1 MSQEEINTVWQKGK
15 AVTGNDPNIWRKDSC
30 DAWIKKSL
38 HGNRNSQY
46 GWEIDHIDP
55 NGSDDLSNK
64 QPLQW
69 QNNVAKSDGSTECK
83 VTSKGTDNVEG

>member
-1 MSQEEINTVWQKGK
+1 MSQEEIDAVWQKGK
-15 AVTGNDPNIWRKDSC
+15 AVTGNDSNIWRKDSC

-55 NGSDDLSNK
+55 NGSDDI
-64 QPLQW
+64 
-69 QNNVAKSDGSTECK
+69 
-83 VTSKGTDNVEG
+83 